1 MTTQNYATVPY
12 LFLFFNQGRVR
23 DFQIPVLLNM
33 KWIAHVLSK
42 QDHTHRYGLAWYLY
56 IYTHVYVYAHIY
68 MHAIRYSLMYIYIYR

>member
-42 QDHTHRYGLAWYLY
+42 QDHTHRYGLAW
-56 IYTHVYVYAHIY
+56 
-68 MHAIRYSLMYIYIYR
+68 